1 MVIGHQSRAAS
12 PGASG
17 SSPLSSASTDQPDAA
32 GSRRFDMS
40 LKLNLAGRV
49 EEIRADL
56 AALERVDENALG
68 PARDPG
74 HALPLTLY

>member
-1 MVIGHQSRAAS
+1 
-12 PGASG
+12 
-17 SSPLSSASTDQPDAA
+17 
-32 GSRRFDMS
+32 MS

-68 PARDPG
+68 PARSG

>member
-1 MVIGHQSRAAS
+1 
-12 PGASG
+12 
-17 SSPLSSASTDQPDAA
+17 
-32 GSRRFDMS
+32 MS

>member
-1 MVIGHQSRAAS
+1 MIRAITALAHK
-12 PGASG
+12 PFEPHLARGA
-17 SSPLSSASTDQPDAA
+17 
-32 GSRRFDMS
+32 
-40 LKLNLAGRV
+40 K
-49 EEIRADL
+49 EIRPDL

>member
-1 MVIGHQSRAAS
+1 MNGAGPFVHDSLDGVSAAAALGAAS
-12 PGASG
+12 E
-17 SSPLSSASTDQPDAA
+17 A
-32 GSRRFDMS
+32 GID
-40 LKLNLAGRV
+40 LAHAGPRLCRV